1 MNIVSRAACTGASR
15 SYLKRSL
22 DLALGSDIADSVLN
36 SIYGDAIRPKLAR
49 LQWASPKW
57 LAERISQE
65 HVRMQTVFLA
75 FLPPALAG
83 QVIGAL
89 PAGTRDL
96 VLVNLA
102 RLNEVDHELLV
113 ELDELVERCLASLG
127 LQSTSVAGVRQ
138 VAEILN
144 RLPDNRAKMVEVLRS
159 HDAEVVAE
167 IERSMYDFF
176 ILSRQSEATL
186 LRIMEEVPVEQWA
199 IALKGAEPAVR
210 DSIIRA
216 MPRRQAQSFEET
228 MRRSG
233 PCRAAGSS
241 RRATK
246 SWRRSKRS
254 PMPVKSKCSCSPRRC
269 WNEPRLALASV
280 HCAVAAGGPE
290 RLGRAGR
297 DAVASHIGHARWL
310 SAWHGARLSR
320 RPRSRHAH
328 RHGHRSCRRSRRGQS
343 SRATKPASKKLWRR
357 FERLSAPVTEML
369 EALKQMQADYQT
381 AMRKEVI
388 ELVAKVARQ
397 VIRKEIQMQ
406 PMQLLAL
413 VDEALSTMPRV
424 AADEIAVYL
433 NPQDLERIIELD
445 PAQAERWNLWA
456 DDKLELGECRVK
468 AGTPRSGCRLQ
479 PAPEPRAWSRS
490 KNDCCRTRMS
500 RWPHDRGGLT

>member
-1 MNIVSRAACTGASR
+1 MSDASNAVMQMAGPQASSLEQAAIVLLSMGEEPAAAVLRCLSREELLEVTQVMSRISGIKVEAVKTSLQRFFDEYRQQSGVHGASR

-57 LAERISQE
+57 LADRISQE

-144 RLPDNRAKMVEVLRS
+144 RLPDNRARMVEVLRN

-176 ILSRQSEATL
+176 ILSRQPEATL
-186 LRIMEEVPVEQWA
+186 LRIMEDVPVEQWA

-210 DSIIRA
+210 DAIIRA

-233 PCRAAGSS
+233 PVS
-241 RRATK
+241 RSRVEQA
-246 SWRRSKRS
+246 RNEI
-254 PMPVKSKCSCSPRRC
+254 MAQVK
-269 WNEPRLALASV
+269 ALADAGEIEV
-280 HCAVAAGGPE
+280 QLFAEAV
-290 RLGRAGR
+290 
-297 DAVASHIGHARWL
+297 
-310 SAWHGARLSR
+310 
-320 RPRSRHAH
+320 
-328 RHGHRSCRRSRRGQS
+328 
-343 SRATKPASKKLWRR
+343 
-357 FERLSAPVTEML
+357 L
-369 EALKQMQADYQT
+369 E
-381 AMRKEVI
+381 
-388 ELVAKVARQ
+388 
-397 VIRKEIQMQ
+397 
-406 PMQLLAL
+406 
-413 VDEALSTMPRV
+413 
-424 AADEIAVYL
+424 
-433 NPQDLERIIELD
+433 
-445 PAQAERWNLWA
+445 
-456 DDKLELGECRVK
+456 
-468 AGTPRSGCRLQ
+468 
-479 PAPEPRAWSRS
+479 
-490 KNDCCRTRMS
+490 
-500 RWPHDRGGLT
+500 